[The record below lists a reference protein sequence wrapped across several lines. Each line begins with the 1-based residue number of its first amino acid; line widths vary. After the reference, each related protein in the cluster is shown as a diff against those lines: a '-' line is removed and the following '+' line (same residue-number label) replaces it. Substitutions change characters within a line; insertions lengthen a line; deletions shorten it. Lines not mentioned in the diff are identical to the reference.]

1 MSLRGLIRDEMAASR
16 PRSEP
21 LAAMTTVEDLAEL
34 LLEGVRALVDPL
46 SPRAFVLDTDAHQAT
61 GGQGEHDGGT

>member
-1 MSLRGLIRDEMAASR
+1 
-16 PRSEP
+16 
-21 LAAMTTVEDLAEL
+21 MTTVEDLAEL